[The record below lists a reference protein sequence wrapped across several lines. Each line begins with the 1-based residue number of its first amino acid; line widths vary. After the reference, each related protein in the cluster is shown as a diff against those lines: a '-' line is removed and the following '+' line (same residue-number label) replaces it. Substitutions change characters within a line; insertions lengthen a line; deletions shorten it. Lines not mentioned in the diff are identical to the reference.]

1 MATVFVQSANDPAVF
16 TTDKFPILKDG
27 DGNTYRTVVKAN
39 VNGSFDVYSKGTSV
53 PFRGDELLFQYNTN
67 NQVDFRDG
75 KFKDKPSTA
84 FNSFFR
90 STNSNGE
97 QFVKDVKTKWYSEA
111 PSSARTNL
119 AATRSYAS
127 IAATIPTTPDGRVI
141 PPGTSPTGLGNIP
154 PPEAS
159 PGSPAG
165 QGPASNQVGSVSVSD
180 IPDPLIKSAGKPRTY
195 DNYAYPTSIKTNKQ
209 DFIQFT
215 AYEYVGRSLTIGDG
229 TSSTSIGPNIG
240 FGARDILKNSLGS
253 ATLPIQPSIT
263 DSNIVQ
269 WGGEQMNALGAYAAS
284 ASYNATTDIAGTG
297 AAVLKDV
304 DKFLKQG
311 GSGYNATRLYLAGKA
326 ASVEGLLSRVGGA
339 VLNPNLELLFQGPQL
354 RPFNFTFRLS
364 PRDAKEA
371 EQVKYIIRFFKQNM
385 SVKNSDVNLFLKAP
399 NVFQIKYHLAGG
411 KDHPSLN
418 RIKICALQSCSVD
431 YTPDGSY
438 MTFNDAGATMTS
450 YNLSLQF
457 QELEPVTEKDYAD
470 IPYNEIGY

>member
-1 MATVFVQSANDPAVF
+1 MAGQPYVWQVSTPNIGTGKGVISSAYEVDGKSPLTTITSTNPDGFVPVNSLSNDPIVSKTEYKIDEKGTITYRYTNQNNEKFVYNSTQEIIDNVSGASSSVVYQITSAVQSSVLADARQKSIGQAPIASLPPTAAV
-16 TTDKFPILKDG
+16 
-27 DGNTYRTVVKAN
+27 
-39 VNGSFDVYSKGTSV
+39 
-53 PFRGDELLFQYNTN
+53 
-67 NQVDFRDG
+67 
-75 KFKDKPSTA
+75 
-84 FNSFFR
+84 
-90 STNSNGE
+90 
-97 QFVKDVKTKWYSEA
+97 
-111 PSSARTNL
+111 
-119 AATRSYAS
+119 
-127 IAATIPTTPDGRVI
+127 
-141 PPGTSPTGLGNIP
+141 PGT
-154 PPEAS
+154 
-159 PGSPAG
+159 
-165 QGPASNQVGSVSVSD
+165 GPASNPVGSAVVSD

-215 AYEYVGRSLTIGDG
+215 AYEYVGRSLTIGKG
-229 TSSTSIGPNIG
+229 TSPTSIGPNIG
-240 FGARDILKNSLGS
+240 FGAREIVSDSKGLKTALGS

-284 ASYNATTDIAGTG
+284 ASYNATTNPAETG
-297 AAVLKDV
+297 AAVLRDI
-304 DKFLKQG
+304 DKFLEQG

-371 EQVKYIIRFFKQNM
+371 EQVKYIIRFFKQTM

-399 NVFQIKYHLAGG
+399 HVFQIKYHLAGG

-418 RIKICALQSCSVD
+418 RIKLCALQSCNVD

-438 MTFNDAGATMTS
+438 MTFNDPGATMTS

-457 QELEPVTEKDYAD
+457 QELEPVTEKDYND
-470 IPYNEIGY
+470 LNDETIIGY